1 MFLSGREENERH
13 AVLGKAGGSVTLA
26 VINSSSVLKAV
37 KTHFLPFKHF

>member
-13 AVLGKAGGSVTLA
+13 TVLKAGGSVTLA